1 VTAFRFELLG
11 QNGKLRRGR
20 FHTPHGTFETPC
32 FAPVGTYATLK
43 GLTPE
48 QVKATGAELI
58 LANSYHLHV
67 RPGAERIER
76 LGGLHK
82 FMGWDGPI
90 LTDSGGYQVF
100 SLGGKVKV
108 DDAGVTFQSVI
119 DGSTHRCTPESVLT
133 FQKQLGP
140 DIAMVLDHCPPGD
153 ADLPTQRDAHERTLR
168 WARIA
173 RDVHDG
179 WGGSA
184 RGQAVFGICQG
195 GIDPE
200 LRAASAV
207 AMAAMD
213 FDGYAIGGLS
223 VGETKAQMAVALDAA
238 VDHLPTGKIRYMMG
252 VGMPEDLLAATAQGV
267 DMFDCVVPTRHGRNH
282 TAFGR
287 DGTHLK
293 LRNAQYADD
302 PNPLVEG
309 CGCYCCRKY
318 SRAYLRHLAVADE
331 MLAGILLSIHNIHF
345 LQDLMRSIR
354 ARAEGAA

>member
-1 VTAFRFELLG
+1 MFTLTHTDGSA
-11 QNGKLRRGR
+11 RRG
-20 FHTPHGTFETPC
+20 HLTTSHGVIQTPAFM
-32 FAPVGTYATLK
+32 PVGTQGA
-43 GLTPE
+43 
-48 QVKATGAELI
+48 VKALTAQHLEDVGAEII
-58 LANSYHLHV
+58 LGNTYHLYL
-67 RPGAERIER
+67 RPGDELIARQ
-76 LGGLHK
+76 GGLHK
-82 FMGWDGPI
+82 FIGWSRPM

-119 DGSTHRCTPESVLT
+119 DGSSHRCTPASVLT

-153 ADLPTQRDAHERTLR
+153 ADRDTQRDAHERTLR
-168 WARIA
+168 WARMA
-173 RDVHDG
+173 RDLHEQ
-179 WGGSA
+179 WGGSG

-195 GIDPE
+195 GIDST
-200 LRAASAV
+200 LRAESAQ

-223 VGETKAQMAVALDAA
+223 VGETKQQMTVALDAC
-238 VDHLPTGKIRYMMG
+238 VDQLPANKIRYMMG

-267 DMFDCVVPTRHGRNH
+267 DLFDCVVPTRHGRNH
-282 TAFGR
+282 TAFGAE
-287 DGTHLK
+287 GTSLK

-302 PNPLVEG
+302 PNPLVQG

-354 ARAEGAA
+354 ARAEGNA